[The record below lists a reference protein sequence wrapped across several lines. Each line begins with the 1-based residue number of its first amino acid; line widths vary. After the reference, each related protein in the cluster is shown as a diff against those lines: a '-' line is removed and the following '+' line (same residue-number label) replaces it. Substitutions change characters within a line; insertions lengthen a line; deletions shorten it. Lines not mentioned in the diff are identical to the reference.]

1 MQGYIDL
8 ISQGKFK
15 EAYELVRERV
25 HFSGVLGRICH
36 HPCEEKCNRKDFDEL
51 LAIASLKRHQEYQRV

>member
-1 MQGYIDL
+1 MQGYIGL

-15 EAYELVRERV
+15 EAYELIRERV
-25 HFSGVLGRICH
+25 PFPGVLGRIFH
-36 HPCEEKCNRKDFDEL
+36 HPCEEKCNRKDFEEL